1 MASASPLMV
10 QSPVPYGK
18 APTGPAGVGG
28 VLTQLVR
35 GAGPCKHMAAPPGHI
50 GEAGGITG
58 KLSPEGQMCWMSE
71 DVYSEQCGHVLVFFC
86 NVFLL

>member
-50 GEAGGITG
+50 GEAGQRVS
-58 KLSPEGQMCWMSE
+58 SPQRA
-71 DVYSEQCGHVLVFFC
+71 DVLDE
-86 NVFLL
+86 